1 MYNWNAFL
9 SLLKVMVITESQ
21 WCWHDVSYFK
31 YRMTFLLGEGGRE
44 APVDLYVIFRWS
56 GTSTS
61 SIHDKR
67 SGKLTETIYFYLLAI
82 AVVKYCRHQPN
93 INQFPSE
100 ECASERLYAKVSSPQ
115 PYLSG
120 VLLLCLWQHF
130 WIYFAFNSE

>member
-1 MYNWNAFL
+1 
-9 SLLKVMVITESQ
+9 MVITEFSDVNMMYPTLNHTEWLSSLRRWESQ
-21 WCWHDVSYFK
+21 LICMYFS
-31 YRMTFLLGEGGRE
+31 
-44 APVDLYVIFRWS
+44 DDQH
-56 GTSTS
+56 TSTS

-120 VLLLCLWQHF
+120 VSLLLCFGSTFEFILLLILSNPQ
-130 WIYFAFNSE
+130 SEGK